1 MISVCYVK
9 FFKYVGKRVWSIM
22 DRKTVFI
29 YIGLMASVVGG
40 ALFVQSGE
48 QAEKQEAL
56 VRTETGAKDSSSDT
70 KNTASAETNETRQ
83 TPAPPANIGTSSP
96 SASPSPAQSA
106 ASVTSSSGGTD
117 IGQITEGMKGENVTV
132 IEGKGHV
139 FFTLKS
145 LQTGATIKCV
155 LFSSDASANP
165 ARVSLVHSAYDA
177 GATVHVTGKVDIY
190 KGELEIKARKIFTE

>member
-1 MISVCYVK
+1 
-9 FFKYVGKRVWSIM
+9 
-22 DRKTVFI
+22 
-29 YIGLMASVVGG
+29 MASVVGG

-70 KNTASAETNETRQ
+70 KNTASAETNETRR

-132 IEGKGHV
+132 IGKILKVSEGKGHV